1 MIIEYASHDLSIS
14 DQELKNQL
22 TEIIKY
28 DNLSTVSVLYPQIKA
43 AKTVVNDASHVL
55 LSAVIDFPLGCLDT
69 KQRVELIQNSIENK
83 IDIIELVCPMHLVVN
98 RKYDKL
104 RQDIKQASLICT
116 ENNIELRYILDY
128 RIYSYNLM
136 YKICQILIENNI
148 KIAYPAT
155 GYFLDNINDNILA
168 AALINQ
174 KVPAIK
180 IICNGNIWTKDH
192 ISLVKKSPVH
202 GVRVPNLSC
211 VRLLHE
217 N

>member
-1 MIIEYASHDLSIS
+1 MIIEYASHDLSIN
-14 DQELKNQL
+14 DQELKTQL
-22 TEIIKY
+22 AEVIKY
-28 DNLSTVSVLYPQIKA
+28 ENVSSVSVLYPQVKI
-43 AKTVVNDASHVL
+43 AKNIISDDSHIL
-55 LSAVIDFPLGCLDT
+55 LSTIIDFPLGSLDI
-69 KQRVELIQNSIENK
+69 KQRLELIENSIENK
-83 IDIIELVCPMHLVVN
+83 VDIIELVCPMYLVVN

-104 RQDIKQASLICT
+104 RQDIKQAFTLCH
-116 ENNIELRYILDY
+116 EHNIELRYILDY

-136 YKICQILIENNI
+136 YKICQILVENGI

-174 KVPAIK
+174 KVPSIK

-192 ISLVKKSPVH
+192 VTLVKKSPVH
-202 GVRVPNLSC
+202 GVRVSNLSGIK
-211 VRLLHE
+211 LLHD